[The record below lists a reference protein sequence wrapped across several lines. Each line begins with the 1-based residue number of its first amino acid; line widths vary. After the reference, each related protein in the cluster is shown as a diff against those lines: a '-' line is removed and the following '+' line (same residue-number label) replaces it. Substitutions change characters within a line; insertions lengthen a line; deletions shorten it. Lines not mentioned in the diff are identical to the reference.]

1 VANNAAV
8 AGGTLL
14 GEVLQ
19 YSQLQ
24 LALLLACREAAI
36 VGSSKK
42 KNTTVKVVV

>member
-19 YSQLQ
+19 HSQLQ
-24 LALLLACREAAI
+24 LALLLACLEAAL
-36 VGSSKK
+36 
-42 KNTTVKVVV
+42 